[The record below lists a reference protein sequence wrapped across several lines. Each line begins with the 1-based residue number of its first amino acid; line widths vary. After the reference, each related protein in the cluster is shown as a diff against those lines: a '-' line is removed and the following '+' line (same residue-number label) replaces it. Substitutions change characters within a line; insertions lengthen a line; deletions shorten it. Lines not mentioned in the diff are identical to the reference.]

1 MHVLLGQEIREKIYK
16 LLEAKKK
23 KKREHIWKAI
33 SSMYQMLLISL
44 I

>member
-23 KKREHIWKAI
+23 KRENTFGRQFPPCIKC
-33 SSMYQMLLISL
+33 S
-44 I
+44 